1 MRFANL
7 GSTLRGGGNLSAEA
21 YREKLRSQCT
31 MRKIGI
37 WPSRRSDARA
47 ICMFTLTATN
57 DVGELADILA
67 RLDEH
72 GRQQQWPSALSGRV
86 SLVVEEL
93 FVNFATHAHVPEG
106 VEPRF
111 ELTVAPH
118 GRGVECTVV
127 ENSVP
132 YDPRQA
138 SAAVDAALDD
148 RPVGG
153 LGLTIMMQMVSGIDY
168 ETADGVNTT
177 RIRLDGDAL

>member
-1 MRFANL
+1 M
-7 GSTLRGGGNLSAEA
+7 LRGG
-21 YREKLRSQCT
+21 EKLDAEKRGAKLPSRCT

-37 WPSRRSDARA
+37 WPSRRSDASA
-47 ICMFTLTATN
+47 NCMFTLTATK
-57 DVGELADILA
+57 DVDELADILA

-72 GRQQQWPSALSGRV
+72 ARRHQWPAALTGRV

-93 FVNFATHAHVPEG
+93 FVNFATHAHVPAG

-111 ELTVAPH
+111 ELTVASH

-127 ENSVP
+127 DNSVP

-168 ETADGVNTT
+168 ETAHGLNTT
-177 RIRLDGDAL
+177 RIRLDGDAR